1 MILIELHEEWLRF
14 AGKRWM
20 ILVPIEENKD
30 WTFGVEA
37 RKDRQRKRFAVNK
50 LRI

>member
-1 MILIELHEEWLRF
+1 MISIELTEEWLRF

-20 ILVPIEENKD
+20 ILVSMEENKD
-30 WTFGVEA
+30 WTFGGEA
-37 RKDRQRKRFAVNK
+37 RKDRRRKRFAVNK